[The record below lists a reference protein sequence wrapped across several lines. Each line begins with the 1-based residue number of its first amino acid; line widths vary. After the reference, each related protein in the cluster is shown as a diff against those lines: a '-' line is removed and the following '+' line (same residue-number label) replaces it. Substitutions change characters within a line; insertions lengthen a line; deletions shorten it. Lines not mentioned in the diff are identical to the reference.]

1 MKYKLL
7 LLFMLVAGVCQG
19 QGVYKYRKVEVTCK
33 IHNKPVAY
41 DGYSFVYTDSIATI
55 NISFYELSPSSIT
68 IFNNTDK
75 AIKFLWKDFMA
86 YGDYKRF
93 YGEIDPVSIDNK
105 SDGEQ
110 YIYGGDVKS
119 FVVIPT
125 WSNIDEMFP
134 KKADGKGTVSL
145 KLVLGEK
152 SFLYYFDLTSKY
164 VP

>member
-1 MKYKLL
+1 MIRGNVNYDQVRDNL
-7 LLFMLVAGVCQG
+7 
-19 QGVYKYRKVEVTCK
+19 RKVIGDLNVTSRQLALMAG
-33 IHNKPVAY
+33 IDASNFNKKLKG
-41 DGYSFVYTDSIATI
+41 DLNLTQ
-55 NISFYELSPSSIT
+55 
-68 IFNNTDK
+68 
-75 AIKFLWKDFMA
+75 KDFMA